1 MSRPPFEQSR
11 WRRLRRSL
19 DSTTRSRQW
28 LIRPGPEQLLDPA
41 NSGHSRPAAFRKFR
55 PQRSKSRATHG
66 EWPLHLALIHQVSGT
81 VARAFIDRL
90 SYVCQPSLDVPG
102 KRIIHHNRR
111 PKFKWRIGCK
121 PLLQLDDM
129 QIVVQIGPTAAMV
142 GATGDTDAGSAFA
155 PPADS
160 SDVLTLATKEE
171 NVGAAVPALSSPLEL
186 SARGCKGFKVEVV
199 GDGDH
204 EVYVLWIW
212 LVCGQ
217 GADQR
222 DSKHAG
228 KAARRSYEGK
238 RLEKQELPQGRHF
251 MFSTAHEWRLLYA
264 GNARGKRRNPRSGIC
279 VCLTELLGDTVTGR
293 DAT

>member
-1 MSRPPFEQSR
+1 M
-11 WRRLRRSL
+11 
-19 DSTTRSRQW
+19 
-28 LIRPGPEQLLDPA
+28 
-41 NSGHSRPAAFRKFR
+41 
-55 PQRSKSRATHG
+55 
-66 EWPLHLALIHQVSGT
+66 
-81 VARAFIDRL
+81 
-90 SYVCQPSLDVPG
+90 
-102 KRIIHHNRR
+102 HHNRR
-111 PKFKWRIGCK
+111 PKFKRRIGYK

-160 SDVLTLATKEE
+160 SDVFTLATKEE

-199 GDGDH
+199 GDRDH

-222 DSKHAG
+222 DSKHG
-228 KAARRSYEGK
+228 REGGSPIVRR
-238 RLEKQELPQGRHF
+238 
-251 MFSTAHEWRLLYA
+251 
-264 GNARGKRRNPRSGIC
+264 
-279 VCLTELLGDTVTGR
+279 
-293 DAT
+293 